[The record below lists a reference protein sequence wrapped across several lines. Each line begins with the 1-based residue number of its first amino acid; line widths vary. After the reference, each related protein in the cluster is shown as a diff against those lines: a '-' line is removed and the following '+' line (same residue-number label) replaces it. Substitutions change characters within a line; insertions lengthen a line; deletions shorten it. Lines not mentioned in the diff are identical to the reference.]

1 MFCIVVL
8 WSLSCAFAAKINWSK
23 VTITYSLLG
32 RQTDWKAENDYLN
45 VRTSLHYLYFY
56 SFVLVLD
63 SYNCL
68 RNGSDHLHTLNRT
81 VRRHHG
87 DNGKEPKAM
96 QLNPC
101 FVGSYFFTKECNILL
116 IFILRK
122 FLTTIICQSR

>member
-8 WSLSCAFAAKINWSK
+8 WSLSCAFAAKTNHPSNINWSK

-32 RQTDWKAENDYLN
+32 RQIDWKAENDYLD

-87 DNGKEPKAM
+87 DNGKEPK
-96 QLNPC
+96 PC
-101 FVGSYFFTKECNILL
+101 NWSPVL
-116 IFILRK
+116 
-122 FLTTIICQSR
+122 